1 MLGAG
6 TAGGGA
12 EARELSVFEAML
24 AILFDSGAASPW
36 RGGGAIHLF
45 VLGKATPFV
54 VEVVRARGLHHFR
67 TCATS
72 TTDCVSLPETKI
84 CAPLCKFLSDSPW

>member
-12 EARELSVFEAML
+12 EARELSVFEEML

-36 RGGGAIHLF
+36 RGGGGQFIY
-45 VLGKATPFV
+45 
-54 VEVVRARGLHHFR
+54 
-67 TCATS
+67 
-72 TTDCVSLPETKI
+72 
-84 CAPLCKFLSDSPW
+84 LS